1 MHSNS
6 LVPLILFGS
15 LVWLFW
21 LRTNICTYFMIH
33 YFSFAIQQPN
43 LFNVQPSIFNIQK
56 TEGPGRA
63 CSGSWEERG

>member
-1 MHSNS
+1 
-6 LVPLILFGS
+6 
-15 LVWLFW
+15 
-21 LRTNICTYFMIH
+21 MIH

-63 CSGSWEERG
+63 CSGSREERGWWTEDELNS